1 MAKFTMG
8 YMGPFSGRL
17 GTAVGYMWNG
27 KCCLRSY
34 QRYVRNPRTEAQQA
48 HRTLF
53 KQEVQLAARM
63 RWAVA
68 TTMTDLAREAGMTA
82 YNVFVKANQHAF
94 ALEDNEL
101 VVDYSS
107 LRLSIGDVQGV
118 VQESVEVS
126 DDNILTVSFARG
138 TGRAYDR
145 VFLYVYVPE
154 LGKGYLAAPVYRR
167 DRRVTVA
174 LPDEFSEYSLQ
185 AWLMVQA
192 EDGRWSESTY
202 VAPSA
207 ASAVPS
213 WRGVAAEGGRGVSHC
228 ASPQAPLSATPIA
241 IASETHPAPAGHP
254 SPRGDG

>member
-34 QRYVRNPRTEAQQA
+34 QRYVKNPRTEAQQA

-101 VVDYSS
+101 QVDWGA
-107 LRLSIGDVQGV
+107 LRLSVGDVPTVTPEAMERDDEGV
-118 VQESVEVS
+118 
-126 DDNILTVSFARG
+126 LTVSFARG

-174 LPDEFSEYSLQ
+174 LPDEFEGHALQ

-207 ASAVPS
+207 ASAIPS
-213 WRGVAAEGGRGVSHC
+213 RRGVAAEGGRGVSHC
-228 ASPQAPLSATPIA
+228 ASPEVSSATPIA
-241 IASETHPAPAGHP
+241 PESGTHPAPAGHP